1 MRIDE
6 YIPQE
11 EIRLMN
17 TLKGKSRMEQDEILA
32 VYERKMNDGNII

>member
-11 EIRLMN
+11 EIRLIN
-17 TLKGKSRMEQDEILA
+17 SLKGKNRMEQDEILG